1 MKKTK
6 SKLREVYESKPF
18 HERERFDDG
27 GSATTG
33 SSDQSLINLITN
45 PDTSYLPD
53 SPNSYAPVPLQSGS
67 TLSADDQAA
76 LNAYGASGPGAPTDV
91 GPGPQ
96 INNGTMDVDPG
107 SVPTVNSGTGSSSGG
122 SSVSSQTAGALGKLL
137 GLSGSSNSTGMQA
150 LQALIGL
157 AGVGANYANNKANTP
172 TFAPPALFGGQA
184 GTTGANGSSGGY
196 GPPGG
201 YNFQNYKGATAS
213 TPGLG
218 YAPRTAVTPNIP
230 NYYTYGQGPQA
241 SFFTGSAPAAPAA
254 PSAPAAPQ
262 SSTGGNPSGPTT
274 MKRGG
279 LMRKYAVGGRARH
292 FIGGTPAPVSA
303 PNAAPIIGT
312 PTGVGSSGLLA
323 GLGAM
328 GGTAPPALGG
338 AGTGALLQGVQ
349 GPAFTTAQQQFLA
362 GNGPGAMNPANNP
375 FSANSGAPSG
385 VGALSPQVGAQLQ
398 PKPPAMS
405 NALPI
410 PGVAGQNG
418 QSIAGGLLS
427 QLNRPQPSSG
437 LTAHQPT
444 ASPQPVTNAPA
455 LQRGPVQRPLVG
467 MQRPMMRASG
477 GSTVDAPGNGP
488 MASSH
493 VIQESGVSPL
503 SQMYQSRR
511 QWQGPSSQNI
521 GMPQAQGHAS
531 GGREGPLS
539 QVSRHVVGPGDGTS
553 DDIPARLANGEY
565 VMDAQTVSMLG
576 NGSNDA
582 GAKKLDA
589 WRQNIR
595 KQKGK
600 ALAKGEMAPDAH
612 KNLNRYMK

>member
-18 HERERFDDG
+18 HERERFDEG
-27 GSATTG
+27 GGATTG
-33 SSDQSLINLITN
+33 SSDQSLINLITTPN
-45 PDTSYLPD
+45 TSYLQG
-53 SPNSYAPVPLQSGS
+53 SPSTAPPANAATGTYNNYGTTSATYQAPSYTDANGNQVY
-67 TLSADDQAA
+67 T
-76 LNAYGASGPGAPTDV
+76 NAQGQITDA
-91 GPGPQ
+91 
-96 INNGTMDVDPG
+96 NGNVIQQ
-107 SVPTVNSGTGSSSGG
+107 SGG
-122 SSVSSQTAGALGKLL
+122 SGSSGSNVSSQTAGALGKLL

-241 SFFTGSAPAAPAA
+241 SFFTGAAPAA

-262 SSTGGNPSGPTT
+262 SSTGGNPAGPTT

-303 PNAAPIIGT
+303 PNAAPSSGATAMGANPFSGLSLDGGQGMPGSQVLPPGVQPNTGTGSIGT

-338 AGTGALLQGVQ
+338 AGTAALAK
-349 GPAFTTAQQQFLA
+349 P
-362 GNGPGAMNPANNP
+362 PGA
-375 FSANSGAPSG
+375 
-385 VGALSPQVGAQLQ
+385 
-398 PKPPAMS
+398 PAMS
-405 NALPI
+405 NALPM

-418 QSIAGGLLS
+418 QSITGGIAS

-521 GMPQAQGHAS
+521 GMPQGHAS
-531 GGREGPLS
+531 GGSEGPLS
-539 QVSRHVVGPGDGTS
+539 HVSRHVVGPGDGTS